1 MSLQQYISNV
11 LPAIGKSKQRLVA
24 VLQVF
29 TVAAIVALTLVDV
42 ERDLGGELWLSRAV
56 PVVMAVGAVACLVA
70 GRGVRPTALDAVVAV
85 WWTAEAALCYAGC
98 GVFAPGAFWAFS
110 ESVFLYFALR
120 LLFSAGRQSGAW
132 VAVLIM
138 AGCLYESALGIY
150 QLIADTSRHGLFPM
164 TGTFLNPGPYSAY
177 LAVGVAMALCK
188 ETGNGRRETG
198 DGRQTYVSCHKH
210 SAQPVLPFYPFTFL
224 PLITVLF
231 TFLPLIV
238 AWSRAAWVAVAVVA
252 ACVYW
257 RQLARYKYVV
267 LALAVVGGVAAYLLK
282 QGSAD
287 GRVVMWLG
295 ALKAIAADPWTGA
308 GIGGFGGAYAE
319 GVAALFA
326 DGGAQGLLQSANV
339 TDNAYNELLTIGVE
353 QGLPGMVAFAA
364 VVVMALLRLRRS
376 CRPLMYGL
384 LALVVFSMF
393 SYPLHCQPYRILFV
407 LMCAW
412 GAAAPAPAPS
422 NSPMRGRIPSGSE
435 APSNSPVR
443 GRIPSGSGTPSNSPV
458 RGRIPSGSEAP
469 SNSPMRGRALSG
481 RGAFY
486 AFVFVL
492 VLASLVARADMERRV
507 AASEDYRLMAGVDA
521 SYMIDDYYELLPLM
535 GDNERFL
542 FDFGKA
548 LAGLGRH
555 NDSNAM
561 LRWGAQL
568 SADPMFTV
576 LMGNN
581 YRAMGMPA
589 EAERCYR
596 SAFSIMPNRIY
607 PLYRLMK
614 LYEE

>member
-1 MSLQQYISNV
+1 MSGSDLSKSLTLKGSCTGSGDQQDFSKQTILRNDGTTTNLMSVSTNAKAVTIEGFTFINDTENTGIGINASTGSNGSLTLKNCGFRISNTG
-11 LPAIGKSKQRLVA
+11 LNIAANSGK
-24 VLQVF
+24 
-29 TVAAIVALTLVDV
+29 
-42 ERDLGGELWLSRAV
+42 
-56 PVVMAVGAVACLVA
+56 
-70 GRGVRPTALDAVVAV
+70 
-85 WWTAEAALCYAGC
+85 
-98 GVFAPGAFWAFS
+98 
-110 ESVFLYFALR
+110 
-120 LLFSAGRQSGAW
+120 
-132 VAVLIM
+132 VLI
-138 AGCLYESALGIY
+138 YN
-150 QLIADTSRHGLFPM
+150 T
-164 TGTFLNPGPYSAY
+164 
-177 LAVGVAMALCK
+177 
-188 ETGNGRRETG
+188 
-198 DGRQTYVSCHKH
+198 
-210 SAQPVLPFYPFTFL
+210 
-224 PLITVLF
+224 
-231 TFLPLIV
+231 
-238 AWSRAAWVAVAVVA
+238 
-252 ACVYW
+252 
-257 RQLARYKYVV
+257 
-267 LALAVVGGVAAYLLK
+267 
-282 QGSAD
+282 
-287 GRVVMWLG
+287 
-295 ALKAIAADPWTGA
+295 
-308 GIGGFGGAYAE
+308 
-319 GVAALFA
+319 LFA

-412 GAAAPAPAPS
+412 GAAAPAP
-422 NSPMRGRIPSGSE
+422 
-435 APSNSPVR
+435 SNSPVR
-443 GRIPSGSGTPSNSPV
+443 GRTPSGITASPH
-458 RGRIPSGSEAP
+458 GGD
-469 SNSPMRGRALSG
+469 G
-481 RGAFY
+481 RGAFC

-492 VLASLVARADMERRV
+492 FLASLVVRADMERRV

-581 YRAMGMPA
+581 YRAMGLPA

-596 SAFSIMPNRIY
+596 RAFSIMPNRIY

-614 LYEE
+614 LYEEQGRRADCLRMARRVAAFDVKVESEATREMKREAENIVTAVKRQRNFSLGGIP